1 LNKKTRQSG
10 IIQFLP
16 LLVILVI
23 AIIFVI
29 ATTPSLKD
37 KILGLFRKIP
47 QVVETIPTPTPTPT
61 QTPTPAPTPT
71 AAPATPKPT
80 VSVAPKP
87 TTVTPAPPA
96 AVAPPTSG
104 YNRISVVSDAG
115 TFTVSVG
122 VADISTTKI
131 VVDTASESDCTSNCP
146 AYPLA
151 TYVSRRGAF
160 AGINGTYFCP
170 IDYSSCA
177 GKENTFDFLV
187 MNINKYY
194 FNSSNNVYS
203 TNPAVIFGGGY
214 VRFVGAAQEWGRD
227 TGVDGVLSNYPLLV
241 AGGNV
246 NFGGSSDPKLGSK
259 GNRSFV
265 ANKGNLVYIGVVHSA
280 TVAEA
285 ARVLKAMGMDNAL
298 NLDDG
303 GSTALWY
310 GGYKLGPGRNIPNAI
325 LFIAR

>member
-1 LNKKTRQSG
+1 
-10 IIQFLP
+10 
-16 LLVILVI
+16 V
-23 AIIFVI
+23 
-29 ATTPSLKD
+29 
-37 KILGLFRKIP
+37 
-47 QVVETIPTPTPTPT
+47 
-61 QTPTPAPTPT
+61 
-71 AAPATPKPT
+71 
-80 VSVAPKP
+80 
-87 TTVTPAPPA
+87 
-96 AVAPPTSG
+96 
-104 YNRISVVSDAG
+104 
-115 TFTVSVG
+115 
-122 VADISTTKI
+122 
-131 VVDTASESDCTSNCP
+131 VVDTASESDCSSNCP
-146 AYPLA
+146 ALSLS
-151 TYVSRRGAF
+151 TYISRRGAF

-170 IDYSSCA
+170 VDYPSCA

-194 FNSSNNVYS
+194 FNSANNVYS

-259 GNRSFV
+259 GSRSFV

-280 TVAEA
+280 TVAES

-303 GSTALWY
+303 GSTAFWF
-310 GGYKLGPGRNIPNAI
+310 GGYKVGPGRNIPNAI

>member
-1 LNKKTRQSG
+1 MSKG
-10 IIQFLP
+10 FIHIIP
-16 LLVILVI
+16 LLVILF
-23 AIIFVI
+23 IIGAVVVTKVEIPFPSFLPTV
-29 ATTPSLKD
+29 TP
-37 KILGLFRKIP
+37 
-47 QVVETIPTPTPTPT
+47 IPTESPTPTPT
-61 QTPTPAPTPT
+61 QSSTPT
-71 AAPATPKPT
+71 ASPKPTATPGTPKPSA
-80 VSVAPKP
+80 SVAPA
-87 TTVTPAPPA
+87 APVVA
-96 AVAPPTSG
+96 APPTSG
-104 YNRISVVSDAG
+104 YSRISVVSDAG

-122 VADISTTKI
+122 VADISSTRVI
-131 VVDTASESDCTSNCP
+131 VDTASDSDCSSNCP

-170 IDYSSCA
+170 TDYSTCA

-187 MNINKYY
+187 MNVNKTY
-194 FNSSNNVYS
+194 FNSDKNVYS
-203 TNPAVIFGGGY
+203 TNPGVIFGGGY
-214 VRFVGAAQEWGRD
+214 IRFVGAIQEWGRD
-227 TGVDGVLSNYPLLV
+227 TSPDGVLSNYPLLV

-246 NFGGSSDPKLGSK
+246 SFGGSSDPKLGSK

-280 TVAEA
+280 TVAET
-285 ARVLKAMGMDNAL
+285 ARVLKAMGMENAL

-325 LFIAR
+325 LFVAK